1 MHSYIV
7 TRTTWLSGQIQQA
20 QGTAALEEDV
30 SAFVEVLECFPDY
43 PATTFSPASLQRVQD
58 QAEGVIETVERTVQD
73 SPDDRRSQRL
83 VAHIYAIRRAVEEID
98 RWQKHYIGYMKR
110 RSA

>member
-7 TRTTWLSGQIQQA
+7 TRTTWLSEQIHQA
-20 QGTAALEEDV
+20 DGDASLDEDV

-43 PATTFSPASLQRVQD
+43 PATTFSPASLERVRD
-58 QAEGVIETVERTVQD
+58 QAEGVIETVERTVQRT
-73 SPDDRRSQRL
+73 PDDRRNQRL

-98 RWQKHYIGYMKR
+98 HWQKHYAGYMKR